1 MLGCF
6 AIFGRLSDSHTIRF
20 DSEGQ
25 RVCVFANAV
34 MEGWVT
40 FGIGRVVVANKL
52 RVGFLKLIDKF
63 FVAPEIVFNGF
74 SIVDER

>member
-1 MLGCF
+1 
-6 AIFGRLSDSHTIRF
+6 
-20 DSEGQ
+20 
-25 RVCVFANAV
+25 